1 MLLLPQLNYIG
12 TILLPDDSTLTE
24 IGELMDNFVVQG
36 LIVSKKR
43 LYTKPEMGGI
53 GLFRPERLSSG
64 SSMYM
69 GEKRFQLL

>member
-36 LIVSKKR
+36 LNMSKKR

-53 GLFRPERLSSG
+53 GLFGLKDFLTALQCTVRG
-64 SSMYM
+64 
-69 GEKRFQLL
+69 